1 MTPKTP
7 SRGLFVASEPPSGSP
22 TSSMTS
28 KKSSIRDWI
37 SRTPSL
43 LRRFSAPSRKAAA
56 QPTAVPSP
64 TVNLAQQSQDM
75 LEIAEPNNV
84 RIVSRAK
91 AAWVISILTGV
102 TFVGNMSTG
111 LVTISL
117 PTIARDLGLAPH
129 LLLWPA
135 SVFPLASAC
144 CLVVAGAVADF
155 IGNRNINL
163 IGCFLLAIFTTAAG
177 VADNGIRFILFRS
190 FQGVALSLCL
200 PTTISILTNNF
211 IAGRQRN
218 VGFACVGLS
227 QPLGFSFGLILGGVV
242 VDTYLTWRFAFYF
255 TAGLMGLLFLVSIW
269 LLPQDTPREK
279 FTWPRFLREIDWI
292 GACLISAA
300 LGITSYVLAVITGN
314 MAKAKNAEN
323 IVMLCIAGT
332 SAVSFGFWMH
342 FREKSG
348 RIALIP
354 NSLWRKRAFT
364 TICLLVFLT
373 YAVLNGVEYF
383 LSLFFQEVQLLSAL
397 DAAIRFFPEVVVGIL
412 LNLFTGLFVHK
423 INANLLITVSAALT
437 CVAPLIMA
445 FIDPAWNFWVAA
457 FWAAIVCPFSVDVIF
472 TVANLII
479 TDAFSEGTQALAGA
493 VFSTVA
499 QFGHSVGLMVMA
511 VTSNRVTAK
520 SSIEDKES
528 PEAIM
533 EGYRVVF
540 WLCFGMQLMACF
552 VSVWGLRGVGKVGLK
567 RE

>member
-129 LLLWPA
+129 LLL
-135 SVFPLASAC
+135 C
-144 CLVVAGAVADF
+144 
-155 IGNRNINL
+155 
-163 IGCFLLAIFTTAAG
+163 
-177 VADNGIRFILFRS
+177 
-190 FQGVALSLCL
+190 
-200 PTTISILTNNF
+200 ILTNNF